1 MKSAIG
7 ALTFIGVIYAS
18 CAWFSTIGDYEFRFS
33 EADRG
38 RNWAEVSPPTLPFP
52 RQPSRSVV
60 CDDRLEGG
68 SLEYDGRAETTVA
81 ERHPSI

>member
-18 CAWFSTIGDYEFRFS
+18 CAWLSTIGDYEFRFN
-33 EADRG
+33 EADRR
-38 RNWAEVSPPTLPFP
+38 RNWAEVSPPTLRFA
-52 RQPSRSVV
+52 RQPSRSIVFE
-60 CDDRLEGG
+60 DR
-68 SLEYDGRAETTVA
+68 LEYDGRAETTVA